1 MNFKPLRSTLCLL
14 VMSALFT
21 TGATAQ
27 SGRTPG
33 DWELRAKFAEEYNA
47 RNYRAAIADGA
58 AFMKLHPFDHQM
70 PRLMAQ
76 AYYLSRDKPGCV
88 KFIQQYLDP
97 SIDDI
102 GVELLARCQASKWRE
117 QP

>member
-1 MNFKPLRSTLCLL
+1 MNFKPLRSTLYLL

-33 DWELRAKFAEEYNA
+33 DWELRAKFAEEYSA

-88 KFIQQYLDP
+88 NFIKQYLNP

-102 GVELLARCQASKWRE
+102 GVELLARCQASNWRP